1 MYFVCFSYPNYV
13 FISDNVISKTAGLGS
28 RYTDASLRGVILD
41 IHLYRTVCYV
51 CFSYPNYVFISDN
64 EISKTAGLGSRY
76 TDASLRGVILDIHFL
91 SLCDYL
97 VCTFSSQVSYL

>member
-1 MYFVCFSYPNYV
+1 M
-13 FISDNVISKTAGLGS
+13 FISDNEISKSAGLGS

-41 IHLYRTVCYV
+41 IHLYRTVYYFL

-97 VCTFSSQVSYL
+97 VCTFSSQVSYLL